1 MLTHPTAQAL
11 VEGVA
16 AWLPLDGSASPFALR
31 VARNALDIAA
41 RDMAPG
47 PAADERAACRIA
59 AILGRDDGPRDEL
72 DRALVTAIRAGTIA
86 PDDPQLVA
94 HLAASALD
102 HLAIDQPRYLHELDP
117 NLTKR

>member
-1 MLTHPTAQAL
+1 MAL
-11 VEGVA
+11 
-16 AWLPLDGSASPFALR
+16 
-31 VARNALDIAA
+31 
-41 RDMAPG
+41 G
-47 PAADERAACRIA
+47 PAADERAARRIA

-86 PDDPQLVA
+86 PDDP
-94 HLAASALD
+94 HALD

>member
-41 RDMAPG
+41 RDMALG
-47 PAADERAACRIA
+47 PAADE
-59 AILGRDDGPRDEL
+59 
-72 DRALVTAIRAGTIA
+72 RAGTIA

>member
-41 RDMAPG
+41 RDMALG
-47 PAADERAACRIA
+47 PAADERAAQRIA
-59 AILGRDDGPRDEL
+59 AILGQTGSRDAL
-72 DRALVTAIRAGTIA
+72 DRALVASIRAGTIA
-86 PDDPQLVA
+86 PDDPRLIAHLVA
-94 HLAASALD
+94 STLD
-102 HLAIDQPRYLHELDP
+102 HLAIDQPRYVHELAAD
-117 NLTKR
+117 